1 MNISKRILEL
11 FSGNCGKNFLAI
23 FWELSVAKPG
33 LRLAEQN
40 RVMIT
45 SRSDGQS
52 RERKGK
58 WDALDLVKRA
68 AAAALQLIY
77 VLARSSSG
85 KQIPGNEADIDPL

>member
-11 FSGNCGKNFLAI
+11 FSGNCGKNFWPY
-23 FWELSVAKPG
+23 FGNYVAKPG

-52 RERKGK
+52 REREGK

-68 AAAALQLIY
+68 AAAALHLIY
-77 VLARSSSG
+77 VLARGSSG